1 MFQKQLCFPLVKWTL
16 KKKKPKHHEL
26 VSEAVRVFDEKLAIV
41 LCFLITL

>member
-1 MFQKQLCFPLVKWTL
+1 MFPPCEVDIK